1 MWLHVVLLP
10 ILSKAQAGEASNLVS
25 KREQEGALDMMS
37 KGTEMKTSPMK
48 DSGPSLRAELLV
60 L

>member
-1 MWLHVVLLP
+1 MA
-10 ILSKAQAGEASNLVS
+10 SCCFATYSEQTQAGEASNLVS

-48 DSGPSLRAELLV
+48 DGGPSLRAE
-60 L
+60 